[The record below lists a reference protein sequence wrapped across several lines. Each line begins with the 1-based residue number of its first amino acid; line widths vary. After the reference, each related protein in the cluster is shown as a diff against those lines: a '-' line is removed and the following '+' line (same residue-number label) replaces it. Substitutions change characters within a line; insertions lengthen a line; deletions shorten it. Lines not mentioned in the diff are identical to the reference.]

1 MLLTTYPS
9 KQYQTPEHPNL
20 KIHGL
25 GKLKSQI
32 SNESRTGTEM
42 L

>member
-1 MLLTTYPS
+1 MFVTTYPS
-9 KQYQTPEHPNL
+9 TQCQIPEHPNL

-32 SNESRTGTEM
+32 SNESHMGTEM

>member
-9 KQYQTPEHPNL
+9 TQYQIPEHPNL
-20 KIHGL
+20 KIYGL
-25 GKLKSQI
+25 GKLKSQT
-32 SNESRTGTEM
+32 SNESHTGTEM